1 MCLIMLFF
9 SSIYFFFS
17 ISFTTHRFTRF
28 DFIYIYHFSKDSDS
42 LSFQVSSTSDT
53 PPNVRPIYTHH
64 FAGIDILLF
73 NTREALFSSIVL
85 QASYEIVD
93 PLLRQSTHICK
104 STKLPYFAYSC
115 YSLLFISFLAFIHC
129 LSKLFFL

>member
-1 MCLIMLFF
+1 MLFF

-17 ISFTTHRFTRF
+17 ISTTTHRFTRF

-73 NTREALFSSIVL
+73 NTREAPFSSIVL
-85 QASYEIVD
+85 QASYEIVN

-104 STKLPYFAYSC
+104 STKLPYFAYSY